1 MSWKAEEPEVLSN
14 RIIPKEH
21 AATVRKVDLS
31 LLVGGRVAG
40 PAAPAAGEPQIDAGP
55 DPAGLIHARELAR
68 REGMEE
74 GRREAAALLEGE
86 RVALKALIAG
96 MNEVMQDFEQ
106 SLANDVLS
114 MSLELAK
121 LIIRQSLRVKP
132 EAVVAVVREA
142 VESLPGVS
150 DQTVLL
156 VHPADAVL
164 IRMVAEN
171 DRALG
176 ELPWKIVEDEHI
188 ERGGCRLETPTTE
201 VDATLETRW
210 RRVLA
215 ALGRDD
221 PWIDITI

>member
-1 MSWKAEEPEVLSN
+1 MSN
-14 RIIPKEH
+14 RIIPKER
-21 AATVRKVDLS
+21 AATVRKVDFS
-31 LLVGGRVAG
+31 LLAGGRVAG
-40 PAAPAAGEPQIDAGP
+40 PAAPVPDELQIDAAP
-55 DPAGLIHARELAR
+55 DPELIHARELAR
-68 REGMEE
+68 REGVEE

-86 RVALKALIAG
+86 RVALKTLIAG

-121 LIIRQSLRVKP
+121 LIVRQSLRVKP

-164 IRMVAEN
+164 IRMAAEN

>member
-1 MSWKAEEPEVLSN
+1 MSN

-40 PAAPAAGEPQIDAGP
+40 PAAPAAGEPQIDAAP

-121 LIIRQSLRVKP
+121 LIVRQSLRVKP

>member
-1 MSWKAEEPEVLSN
+1 LSN

-40 PAAPAAGEPQIDAGP
+40 PAAPAAGEPQIDAAP

-86 RVALKALIAG
+86 RVALKALIAS

-142 VESLPGVS
+142 VESPPGVS

-164 IRMVAEN
+164 IRMAAEN

>member
-1 MSWKAEEPEVLSN
+1 MSN
-14 RIIPKEH
+14 RIIPKER
-21 AATVRKVDLS
+21 AATVRKVDLGV
-31 LLVGGRVAG
+31 LAGGRQAG
-40 PAAPAAGEPQIDAGP
+40 AATAAPAESMDVSH
-55 DPAGLIHARELAR
+55 DPAALVSAREQAY
-68 REGMEE
+68 REGMEA
-74 GRREAAALLEGE
+74 GTRAAGALLDSE
-86 RVALKALIAG
+86 RIALKALIAG

-121 LIIRQSLRVKP
+121 LIVRQSLRVKP

-164 IRMVAEN
+164 IRRAAED
-171 DRALG
+171 DRGLA
-176 ELPWKIVEDEHI
+176 EVPWKIVEDEHM

>member
-1 MSWKAEEPEVLSN
+1 LSN
-14 RIIPKEH
+14 RIIPKER
-21 AATVRKVDLS
+21 AATVHKVDLAVLAVGRTAGVATPAPAES
-31 LLVGGRVAG
+31 MDAAHDPVALVGV
-40 PAAPAAGEPQIDAGP
+40 
-55 DPAGLIHARELAR
+55 REQAY
-68 REGMEE
+68 REGMEA
-74 GRREAAALLEGE
+74 GTRAAGALLESE
-86 RVALKALIAG
+86 RMALKALTVS

-121 LIIRQSLRVKP
+121 LIVRQSLRVKP

-142 VESLPGVS
+142 VESLPGMS

-156 VHPADAVL
+156 VHPADAIL
-164 IRMVAEN
+164 IRRAAED
-171 DRALG
+171 DRGLA
-176 ELPWKIVEDEHI
+176 EVPWKIVEDEHM

>member
-1 MSWKAEEPEVLSN
+1 LSN
-14 RIIPKEH
+14 RIIPKER
-21 AATVRKVDLS
+21 AATLRKLDLAA
-31 LLVGGRVAG
+31 LAGGQAG
-40 PAAPAAGEPQIDAGP
+40 NTSQSAAIPEPTTGSRDAAE
-55 DPAGLIHARELAR
+55 LIGAREQAYG
-68 REGMEE
+68 EGLEA
-74 GRREAAALLEGE
+74 GKREAGTMLESE
-86 RVALKALIAG
+86 RVALKALVAS
-96 MNEVMQDFEQ
+96 MNELMQDFEQ

-121 LIIRQSLRVKP
+121 LIVRQSLRVKP
-132 EAVVAVVREA
+132 EVVIAVVREA

-164 IRMVAEN
+164 IRKAVED
-171 DRALG
+171 DRALA
-176 ELPWKIVEDEHI
+176 ELPWKIVEDAHI

-215 ALGRDD
+215 SLGRDD
-221 PWIDITI
+221 PWIDITL

>member
-1 MSWKAEEPEVLSN
+1 MSN
-14 RIIPKEH
+14 RIIPKER
-21 AATVRKVDLS
+21 AATVRKVDFS
-31 LLVGGRVAG
+31 LLAGGRVAG
-40 PAAPAAGEPQIDAGP
+40 PAAPASGGLQIDAAP
-55 DPAGLIHARELAR
+55 DPELIHARELAR

-74 GRREAAALLEGE
+74 GEREAAALLEGE
-86 RVALKALIAG
+86 REALKTLIAG

-164 IRMVAEN
+164 IRMAAEN

>member
-1 MSWKAEEPEVLSN
+1 MRANWPAVKAW
-14 RIIPKEH
+14 R
-21 AATVRKVDLS
+21 
-31 LLVGGRVAG
+31 
-40 PAAPAAGEPQIDAGP
+40 Q
-55 DPAGLIHARELAR
+55 
-68 REGMEE
+68 

-86 RVALKALIAG
+86 RVALKALVAG

-121 LIIRQSLRVKP
+121 LIVRQSLRVKP

-164 IRMVAEN
+164 IRMAAEN

>member
-164 IRMVAEN
+164 IRMAAEN